1 MRRDDNFGFSVF
13 CCPNIS
19 MLTELKYAVFHSTPE
34 PILFFLQLE
43 TSAVVV
49 ASKLEA
55 LDEY

>member
-1 MRRDDNFGFSVF
+1 
-13 CCPNIS
+13 